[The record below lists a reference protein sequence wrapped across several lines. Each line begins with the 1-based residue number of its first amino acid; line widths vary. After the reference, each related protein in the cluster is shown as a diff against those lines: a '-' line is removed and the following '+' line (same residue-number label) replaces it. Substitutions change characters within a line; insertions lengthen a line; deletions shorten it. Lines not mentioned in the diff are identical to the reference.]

1 MCIELLSTKQAITNL
16 VACITSRSSRKA
28 TQSACLTLGRV
39 IDGREKVISIA
50 IDALI
55 IKAVLPILKDEENG
69 KFVGWI
75 LSKIASGSDE
85 HIFHLSTT
93 DGCIETLCDVLTSNT
108 ETSSWVPFI
117 LGQVLDRKKSSKIQ
131 LKRSIREFVA
141 PPRAYNPLGN
151 TLTFLN
157 EDDIAH
163 SFERLLS

>member
-117 LGQVLDRKKSSKIQ
+117 LGQVLDRKKSSTMA
-131 LKRSIREFVA
+131 L
-141 PPRAYNPLGN
+141 
-151 TLTFLN
+151 
-157 EDDIAH
+157 
-163 SFERLLS
+163 RLVQNAAR